1 MKTDIKIRRKFSN
14 RVGDSRMLSIPP
26 VLLENMEALDCDEV
40 LISVIDRDHIL
51 LEVVRKN
58 EEQCEADGG
67 TRGAS

>member
-58 EEQCEADGG
+58 EEQ
-67 TRGAS
+67 